1 VSLPT
6 KPSGDTVLLVD
17 DDPVHAKALERAAI
31 AAGNAPA
38 DFEWVR
44 TLASGLERLGHHKAW
59 AIFLNLSLPDSQGVD
74 TLDRLLPV
82 SSGASVV
89 VLGGVDD
96 RAMCH
101 AAMLHGARDYLL
113 EGHLDSYAFE
123 QALRNI
129 GEREIAR
136 HELFIEQERA
146 RITLNSIGDAVLST
160 DVVGRVTYLNVVAE
174 YMTGWSS
181 QEAVGRPLTEVFH
194 IIDGATRKPST
205 NPLELAIRLN
215 KAVGLSANC
224 VLVRRDGHEAA
235 IEDSSAPI
243 HDRAGQITGAVI
255 VFRDVSAARAM
266 VLEMS
271 HLAQHDALTD
281 LPNRL
286 LLNDRLS
293 QAISIARRNHRHL
306 AVLFL
311 DLDGFKDINDS
322 LGHALGDQL
331 LQSVTARLS
340 ACLRKSD
347 TVCRLGG
354 DEFVILLPEI
364 AHEADA
370 AVSAAK
376 IIAELKKTHGIG
388 EHHLRVTASIG
399 ISTYPDSGESAETL
413 IKNADAAMYRAK
425 KDGRDRYEF
434 FSTLVSLR
442 EAI

>member
-1 VSLPT
+1 
-6 KPSGDTVLLVD
+6 
-17 DDPVHAKALERAAI
+17 
-31 AAGNAPA
+31 
-38 DFEWVR
+38 
-44 TLASGLERLGHHKAW
+44 
-59 AIFLNLSLPDSQGVD
+59 
-74 TLDRLLPV
+74 
-82 SSGASVV
+82 
-89 VLGGVDD
+89 
-96 RAMCH
+96 MCH